1 MKSFKK
7 YLVPEKKQLKIEEK
21 LSFTDAKVLSGLKEK
36 NVLAFSDYH
45 DIHIEEAIISKPND
59 RKIIPVVDLISENQQ
74 EFLEPK
80 VIAGLNG
87 APGFDGLPGKDGR
100 GISKTFIID
109 NNLLIKYDDGEQKLI
124 GEVVGPQGLQGDVGL
139 TGEKGDKGDTGE
151 KGDIGPQGMTL
162 GIRGDTGIQGEK
174 GETGDTGPQGLS
186 ITGDKGDKG
195 DTGEKGD
202 TGAIGETGPQGIQG
216 ITGLQGIQG
225 FKGDKGDI
233 GETGPQGLIGLQG
246 IQGYTGEKGD
256 KGDIGPKGATGK
268 KGDTGDI
275 PNLLPFEEKFQKLSV
290 DINKRVDRAVFSLTS
305 SGLNG
310 GGGGSG
316 SYSLNDLSD
325 TDHSSIINATNA
337 QVLAYSTSNNKWFAA
352 DVISNDAYARTTAN
366 AAFDAANTANVLAQ
380 AAYNTANS
388 ATVLA
393 QAGYNTANSATV
405 LAQAAYNTAN
415 SATVL
420 AQTAY
425 DDLLT
430 LSFCI

>member
-7 YLVPEKKQLKIEEK
+7 YLAPEKKQLKTEER
-21 LSFTDAKVLSGLKEK
+21 LTLTDAKVLSGLKDK

-45 DIHIEEAIISKPND
+45 DIHIEEVVRSESND
-59 RKIIPVVDLISENQQ
+59 RKIIPVVDLISENTQ

-87 APGFDGLPGKDGR
+87 APGFNGLPGAPGKDGR
-100 GISKTFIID
+100 GINKTFIID

-151 KGDIGPQGMTL
+151 KGDIG
-162 GIRGDTGIQGEK
+162 
-174 GETGDTGPQGLS
+174 
-186 ITGDKGDKG
+186 
-195 DTGEKGD
+195 
-202 TGAIGETGPQGIQG
+202 AIGETGPQGIQG
-216 ITGLQGIQG
+216 VKGLQGIQG

-256 KGDIGPKGATGK
+256 KGDIGPKGPTGK

-290 DINKRVDRAVFSLTS
+290 DITKRVDRAVFSLSS
-305 SGLNG
+305 SGLN

-337 QVLAYSTSNNKWFAA
+337 QVLTYSTSNNKWFAA
-352 DVISNDAYARTTAN
+352 DVGGDSYARTTAN
-366 AAFDAANTANVLAQ
+366 AAFDAANSANVLAQ

-405 LAQAAYNTAN
+405 LAQAGYNTANSANVLAQAAYNTAN

-420 AQTAY
+420 AQAAY